1 MFAQEG
7 PLPGKIT
14 VVYKLGEQFEQSEAL
29 YLYDLLGNT
38 EAQEVILQKPY
49 GMFVLENGGEF
60 ILSDQK
66 IEEAKQ
72 AEVMEISAFGTC
84 EMRSELHRNSAF
96 EIFIVRVFFRR
107 APDASPP
114 GGAAVSAQR

>member
-1 MFAQEG
+1 M
-7 PLPGKIT
+7 
-14 VVYKLGEQFEQSEAL
+14 SEAL

-60 ILSDQK
+60 ILSEQK

-72 AEVMEISAFGTC
+72 WRGNGNI
-84 EMRSELHRNSAF
+84 
-96 EIFIVRVFFRR
+96 RR
-107 APDASPP
+107 DKT
-114 GGAAVSAQR
+114 GE